1 MIRGSSR
8 YVVRAEF
15 SQPFSKFM
23 SNAALALDERLFDA
37 EQLFSYLS
45 VGIEEV
51 LSECQAKE
59 FDPAAVQAALLAVC
73 AWADERIMNA
83 EWAGV
88 SEVWP
93 DTLLQKKYFNTNL
106 GGDLFY
112 EKLKNLFS
120 DTLVA
125 HDVFALCLA
134 QGFKGK
140 YVLNLDLDEYEK
152 KKKEVINNS
161 LVYTGLSLPGAET
174 FASLNDYSR
183 DAGDG
188 AAEYKIAQPIV
199 ISLACVAGMAIFL
212 YFLVANDVSILLKMM
227 K

>member
-1 MIRGSSR
+1 MKGPTSR
-8 YVVRAEF
+8 YIVRAEF

-23 SNAALALDERLFDA
+23 ANAAVAIDERFFDA
-37 EQLFSYLS
+37 EQLFDYLS
-45 VGIEEV
+45 VGIDDV
-51 LSECQAKE
+51 LSECKSKE

-83 EWAGV
+83 EWGGV

-106 GGDLFY
+106 GGELFY
-112 EKLKNLFS
+112 DKLKNLFS

-140 YVLNLDLDEYEK
+140 YVLNLDLEEYEK
-152 KKKEVINNS
+152 KKREVINSS
-161 LVYTGLSLPGAET
+161 LIYTGLSLPNVET

-183 DAGDG
+183 DDSSSVAD
-188 AAEYKIAQPIV
+188 YKVAQPIV
-199 ISLACVAGMAIFL
+199 ISLACVIGLALFL
-212 YFLVANDVSILLKMM
+212 YLLVVNDVSNLLKMM

>member
-1 MIRGSSR
+1 MIRTSSR
-8 YVVRAEF
+8 YIVRAEF

-23 SNAALALDERLFDA
+23 SNVALALDERFFDA
-37 EQLFSYLS
+37 EQLFTYLS
-45 VGIEEV
+45 TGIDEAF
-51 LSECQAKE
+51 SECQSKE
-59 FDPAAVQAALLAVC
+59 FDAAAVQAALLAVC

-106 GGDLFY
+106 GGELFY

-140 YVLNLDLDEYEK
+140 YVLNLDLDEYER

-161 LVYTGLSLPGAET
+161 LIYTGLSLPGTET

-183 DAGDG
+183 DVGTGVAD
-188 AAEYKIAQPIV
+188 YKIAQPIA
-199 ISLACVAGMAIFL
+199 ISLACVFGLAIFL
-212 YFLVANDVSILLKMM
+212 YFLVVNDVSSLLKTM

>member
-1 MIRGSSR
+1 MIRSSAR
-8 YVVRAEF
+8 YIVRAEF

-23 SNAALALDERLFDA
+23 ANTALALDERFFDA
-37 EQLFSYLS
+37 EQLFNYLS
-45 VGIEEV
+45 AGVDEV
-51 LSECQAKE
+51 LSECQSRE
-59 FDPAAVQAALLAVC
+59 FNQAAVQAALLAVC

-83 EWAGV
+83 GWDGV
-88 SEVWP
+88 SDVWP

-106 GGDLFY
+106 GGELFY

-161 LVYTGLSLPGAET
+161 LIYTGLSLPGAET
-174 FASLNDYSR
+174 FASLSDYSR
-183 DAGDG
+183 DSGPTAVDL
-188 AAEYKIAQPIV
+188 KIAQPIT
-199 ISLACVAGMAIFL
+199 ISLACVIGLALFL
-212 YFLVANDVSILLKMM
+212 YFWVVNDVSNLLKMM

>member
-1 MIRGSSR
+1 MIRSSSR
-8 YVVRAEF
+8 YIVRAEF
-15 SQPFSKFM
+15 SQPFSRFM
-23 SNAALALDERLFDA
+23 ANAALALEERFFDA
-37 EQLFSYLS
+37 EQLFHYLS
-45 VGIEEV
+45 AGVDQTLV
-51 LSECQAKE
+51 ECQSKG
-59 FDPAAVQAALLAVC
+59 FNSTAVQAALLAVC

-83 EWAGV
+83 EWEGV

-106 GGDLFY
+106 GGELFY

-140 YVLNLDLDEYEK
+140 YVLNLDLEEYEK

-161 LVYTGLSLPGAET
+161 LVYTGLYLPDAET
-174 FASLNDYSR
+174 FASLSEYSR
-183 DAGDG
+183 NDSVSVG
-188 AAEYKIAQPIV
+188 AQKIAQPVI
-199 ISLACVAGMAIFL
+199 ISLACLVGLALFL
-212 YFLVANDVSILLKMM
+212 YFLVVNDVSTLLKMM